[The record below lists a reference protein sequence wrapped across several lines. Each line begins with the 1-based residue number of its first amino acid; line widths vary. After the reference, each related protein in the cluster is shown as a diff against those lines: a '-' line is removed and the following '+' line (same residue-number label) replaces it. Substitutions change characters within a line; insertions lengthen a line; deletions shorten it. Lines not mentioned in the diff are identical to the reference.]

1 MVCVFVHCC
10 RCLLVRQLQRNQQSV
25 LVIPPIHSKNEDAN
39 NIYID
44 YYKNAVIIMERGVDL
59 ESLENTF
66 ILKVFKERTRTKLLN
81 PSSDVYECIVKEFFA
96 ITFMED
102 DHINCWVQ
110 GKEFTIS
117 MELIQELLEIF
128 LMTSDTFLHFDER
141 KDKLEPL
148 VQILEGQLKKK
159 SLHTT
164 NFSPE
169 MRALAYIMIFNL
181 YLVKNLTTLS

>member
-102 DHINCWVQ
+102 DHINCWV
-110 GKEFTIS
+110 
-117 MELIQELLEIF
+117 
-128 LMTSDTFLHFDER
+128 
-141 KDKLEPL
+141 
-148 VQILEGQLKKK
+148 
-159 SLHTT
+159 
-164 NFSPE
+164 
-169 MRALAYIMIFNL
+169 
-181 YLVKNLTTLS
+181 